1 MMAGTK
7 RTSRLAAPD
16 IRGQDISQD
25 LCVYRGISRHRYMP
39 KFGVALEIDV
49 FQQSAKM
56 LAFLHRFSD
65 PVREIE
71 IFQPMDIGRNGI
83 SGHRIERDDQGDLY
97 SRFLEGLGDAERCA
111 CSKGMPDQHDRGY
124 SPAFAVLQCFPRQV
138 GGERMIGDRRA
149 DVSFAQFVRQLI
161 DAWRQHICKPA
172 QQVDLFAS
180 MQRPE
185 RLGMA

>member
-1 MMAGTK
+1 MMAGPK

-56 LAFLHRFSD
+56 LALLHRFSD

-71 IFQPMDIGRNGI
+71 IFQPMDIGGNGI
-83 SGHRIERDDQGDLY
+83 LVTGSNVTIKATCIPASLRVSAMPSAALAPKECPTSTIEVIRPLLQ
-97 SRFLEGLGDAERCA
+97 S
-111 CSKGMPDQHDRGY
+111 CS
-124 SPAFAVLQCFPRQV
+124 
-138 GGERMIGDRRA
+138 
-149 DVSFAQFVRQLI
+149 
-161 DAWRQHICKPA
+161 
-172 QQVDLFAS
+172 AS
-180 MQRPE
+180 LARS
-185 RLGMA
+185 AANA